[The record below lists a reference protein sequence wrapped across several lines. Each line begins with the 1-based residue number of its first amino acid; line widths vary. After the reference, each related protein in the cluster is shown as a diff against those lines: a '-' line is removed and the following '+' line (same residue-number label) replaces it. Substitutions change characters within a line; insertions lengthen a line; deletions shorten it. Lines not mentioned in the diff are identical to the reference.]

1 MTSACGHDADA
12 DGDPGTVVWV
22 KVGSPLRLAWV
33 TGLSGDSAP
42 LQEMARI
49 ARNKATARHELVTI
63 FRFCISLL
71 LPDKWSR
78 RTNYFIIVSGKGESR
93 EHPAGVLKYP
103 GIYGYFYLWG
113 NLISKSLVL

>member
-1 MTSACGHDADA
+1 VTSACGPDADA
-12 DGDPGTVVWV
+12 DPGAVVWV
-22 KVGSPLRLAWV
+22 KVGSPLSVAWA
-33 TGLSGDSAP
+33 TGVSGDSAP
-42 LQEMARI
+42 LQAMARI
-49 ARNKATARHELVTI
+49 ARNKATARHELVTT

-71 LPDKWSR
+71 LPDKSSR
-78 RTNYFIIVSGKGESR
+78 RINYFIIVSGKGESR

>member
-1 MTSACGHDADA
+1 
-12 DGDPGTVVWV
+12 
-22 KVGSPLRLAWV
+22 
-33 TGLSGDSAP
+33 
-42 LQEMARI
+42 MARI
-49 ARNKATARHELVTI
+49 ARNKATARHELVTT

-71 LPDKWSR
+71 LPDKSSR

-113 NLISKSLVL
+113 NLIFQVFGALAEFDLIRDRTNAGLAAARA